1 MIERHA
7 LNVQHRAAAYENLLL
22 LRDEL
27 RRVLNVGLLPRLGRR
42 RLTKRYRKNGLPCA
56 IASAISAKKI
66 CHCQSSISGTEY
78 CAN

>member
-1 MIERHA
+1 
-7 LNVQHRAAAYENLLL
+7 V
-22 LRDEL
+22 
-27 RRVLNVGLLPRLGRR
+27 GRR
-42 RLTKRYRKNGLPCA
+42 RRTKRYRKNGLPCA